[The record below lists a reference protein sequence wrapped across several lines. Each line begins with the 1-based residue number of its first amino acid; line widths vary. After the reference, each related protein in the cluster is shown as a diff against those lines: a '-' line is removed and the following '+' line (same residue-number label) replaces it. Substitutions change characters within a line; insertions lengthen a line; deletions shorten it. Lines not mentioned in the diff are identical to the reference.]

1 MTIRIALA
9 VSMLAASIALIPAPL
24 HAQTAPAAPAA
35 PAAAADPTVM
45 NNPNTEA
52 LQVYGLPGGAQPK
65 HIKDPKV
72 QFGKAIRL
80 DTPGGGDPWTV
91 GVNSPLTAAVKKGD
105 KVLVAFYARVEKAP
119 DGAATAKINGQL
131 QLSQAPYTQLFGK
144 GFEVTSE
151 WKLYQ
156 IVGRADR
163 DYAAGELSV
172 ALHVNTGKQTLDIGA
187 VAVLDYGQK

>member
-9 VSMLAASIALIPAPL
+9 VSTLATSIALIPAPL
-24 HAQTAPAAPAA
+24 RAQTAPAAPA
-35 PAAAADPTVM
+35 PAADPTVL

-52 LQVYGLPGGAQPK
+52 LQVYGLPAGAQPK
-65 HIKDPKV
+65 PIKDPKV
-72 QFGKAIRL
+72 QFGKAIRV
-80 DTPGGGDPWTV
+80 DTPGGGNPWTV
-91 GVNSPLTAAVKKGD
+91 GVNSPLTSAVKKGD

-131 QLSQAPYTQLFGK
+131 QLSKAPYTQLFGK
-144 GFEVTSE
+144 GFDVTSE

-163 DYAAGELSV
+163 DYAAGELAV
-172 ALHVNTGKQTLDIGA
+172 ALHVNTAKQTIDIGA